1 MLESFTAG
9 TFAPRLHERFTLVD
23 AGDPL
28 ELELVEVT
36 ELGAATP
43 ERRRPFSIVFRGP
56 NGPTLP
62 QRTFR
67 LEHAELG
74 AFELFLVP
82 IGPGEYEAVFT

>member
-9 TFAPRLHERFTLVD
+9 TFSPRLRERFTLVD

-36 ELGAATP
+36 ELGPATP
-43 ERRRPFSIVFRGP
+43 ERRGPFSLVFRGP
-56 NGPTLP
+56 NRSTLP
-62 QRTFR
+62 QRISR

-74 AFELFLVP
+74 TFELFLVP